1 MSTVVKITPG
11 ALEKPDAAAYCALSM
26 TTMAR
31 VVLED
36 PTFPRARQLSNRR
49 VGYLV
54 RELDAWLEAR
64 PVADNPPPPNTGHSN
79 RPRPERGQAPQDGHQ
94 AV

>member
-1 MSTVVKITPG
+1 MTSVVNIKPA
-11 ALEKPDAAAYCALSM
+11 ALEKPEAAAYCALSM
-26 TTMAR
+26 STLAR

-64 PVADNPPPPNTGHSN
+64 PVASNLPPPNTRHSN
-79 RPRPERGQAPQDGHQ
+79 RPRSARGQAPRDEHQ
-94 AV
+94 AA